1 MVNRLLFRGGLG
13 LWLRLFR
20 FKREWLWTYSP
31 LTTEFIDHSSYELCV
46 YHCVDEIKAQPGM
59 PVELLERAEEKLAR
73 SADVIFTTSP
83 LLTESRRRWN
93 SNTHYLSNVAD
104 YAHFN
109 RALSA
114 ETTLPQDLLEIP
126 SPRLGFIGAIS
137 RYKMNF
143 ELLREIAERRPD
155 WSIVLV
161 GEVGEGDPWTDSEV
175 LRGLPNLHLLGPR
188 PYNALPAYLKGMDVA
203 LLPNSINEYT
213 DSMFPMKFFE
223 YLASGRPVVS
233 VALKALKD
241 FGDVAFLSDSNSRF
255 ITNIERALAGEGAP
269 LARRLEI
276 SREYTYEA
284 RTSRMLSIIGSLQ

>member
-1 MVNRLLFRGGLG
+1 
-13 LWLRLFR
+13 
-20 FKREWLWTYSP
+20 
-31 LTTEFIDHSSYELCV
+31 
-46 YHCVDEIKAQPGM
+46 
-59 PVELLERAEEKLAR
+59 
-73 SADVIFTTSP
+73 
-83 LLTESRRRWN
+83 
-93 SNTHYLSNVAD
+93 
-104 YAHFN
+104 
-109 RALSA
+109 
-114 ETTLPQDLLEIP
+114 
-126 SPRLGFIGAIS
+126 
-137 RYKMNF
+137 MNF

-188 PYNALPAYLKGMDVA
+188 PYQDLPAYLKGMDVA

-255 ITNIERALAGEGAP
+255 ISNIQRALAGEGAP